1 MINNL
6 VPLIKKAK
14 TGDESAM
21 SVLYESFKPLLLSN
35 SIDPS
40 KKNESWLLS
49 RIVSS
54 IYSRGESFWFREVFK
69 KIK

>member
-40 KKNESWLLS
+40 KKNES
-49 RIVSS
+49 
-54 IYSRGESFWFREVFK
+54 
-69 KIK
+69 